1 MSETSRGRL
10 KNSALRQM
18 KPVNSSALS
27 SAEVKSPG
35 DSLVT
40 NWVPEALSSSEGASL
55 HVSLVAD
62 RVPRTLSSAEGT
74 SGSLGRC
81 PALRSHQGPGGT
93 VQC

>member
-1 MSETSRGRL
+1 MPETNRGRL
-10 KNSALRQM
+10 KNAALRQM

-27 SAEVKSPG
+27 SAKVKSPG

-62 RVPRTLSSAEGT
+62 WVPRALSSAEGA
-74 SGSLGRC
+74 SGSPGHC
-81 PALRSHQGPGGT
+81 PVLRLHQGPGGT